1 MKTKDFRDRY
11 PQEFYYG
18 VFCIIDLAKGYNIM
32 DEHEANDVAWMK
44 GVELYEDFFN
54 SKHNVDDYSEIDCM
68 NNYLLQDIKKKKV
81 IVWKDRTATYWD
93 NGEIVTTE
101 LWELK

>member
-1 MKTKDFRDRY
+1 MITTKEVKRIADK
-11 PQEFYYG
+11 
-18 VFCIIDLAKGYNIM
+18 IIS
-32 DEHEANDVAWMK
+32 EHEEYVNDSHSRAEYI
-44 GVELYEDFFN
+44 GVKRGLHELVTHLEN
-54 SKHNVDDYSEIDCM
+54 AEKSKR
-68 NNYLLQDIKKKKV
+68 KV

>member
-1 MKTKDFRDRY
+1 MKAKDARDRY
-11 PQEFYYG
+11 PSYYYYG
-18 VFCIIDLAKGYNIM
+18 VFCMIDLAKGQGVIDKY
-32 DEHEANDVAWMK
+32 EANDDAWDM
-44 GVELYEDFFN
+44 GCQLYDAFFD
-54 SKHNVDDYSEIDCM
+54 SKHNTDNQSEIDCM
-68 NNYLLQDIKKKKV
+68 EQYLKERLRKV

>member
-1 MKTKDFRDRY
+1 
-11 PQEFYYG
+11 
-18 VFCIIDLAKGYNIM
+18 
-32 DEHEANDVAWMK
+32 
-44 GVELYEDFFN
+44 
-54 SKHNVDDYSEIDCM
+54 M